1 MKWIKKTYQRCIPL
15 CFGVCYSL
23 HKTNWR
29 LVTSI
34 WQGPG
39 DFRGARICGEGR
51 NTSSPKI
58 ACVGGYEEVSSCSEV
73 SNFKCKLVGK
83 RNSGHRYWTKARLAS
98 RSGTNGSIWWENYEA
113 FFETISQRGK
123 GGFPL
128 GLELKNLQ
136 RIWISAKKRHSCC
149 DWSRTLPHV
158 ASPQTSFGVR
168 LYVCGEAMPH
178 AARSK
183 WPAFT
188 SFYEESNRHQN
199 IVEYIAGKSFVF
211 ISLKENLDS
220 ALFIAFADLSI
231 IFLIWFLSF
240 NGLLKRDTGAF
251 TRHLWYV
258 NYFTPFP
265 RNVSLGRLCC
275 RQF

>member
-1 MKWIKKTYQRCIPL
+1 MKKL
-15 CFGVCYSL
+15 ASHGG
-23 HKTNWR
+23 H
-29 LVTSI
+29 
-34 WQGPG
+34 
-39 DFRGARICGEGR
+39 FRGARICGEGR

-58 ACVGGYEEVSSCSEV
+58 ACVGGYEEVSSGSEV

-83 RNSGHRYWTKARLAS
+83 RNSGHTYWTKARLAS

-123 GGFPL
+123 GFPL

-149 DWSRTLPHV
+149 DWSRTLPH
-158 ASPQTSFGVR
+158 
-168 LYVCGEAMPH
+168 

-199 IVEYIAGKSFVF
+199 TVEYIAGKSFLF
-211 ISLKENLDS
+211 ISLNENLDS
-220 ALFIAFADLSI
+220 TLFIAFADLSI

-240 NGLLKRDTGAF
+240 NGRLKRDTGAF